1 MEAHVAREDRSRGF
15 SKYPPPGVDAREPNI
30 ARVYDACL
38 GGKDNF
44 AADRQVVESVLRISP
59 DAPAIARANRSFL
72 RRVVRYL
79 TGEAGMTQLLD
90 IGSGLPAA
98 GNVHEVAHELNPEVR
113 TVYVDNDPVVHIHG
127 QALLADRLTTEVVT
141 ADVRRPAEI
150 VGHPEIRGFLNFSE
164 PIGLLLIAVM
174 HHVGDKD
181 EPDAI
186 MAALRGALPRGSYL
200 AISSFAL
207 PGPEYPEEQ
216 GVAREV
222 ERIFRDQLGTGYWR
236 PADAIRGWFGD
247 WTMVEPGLVPLS
259 QWRPDAV
266 RDAPS
271 PLTHGLIG
279 GVARKD

>member
-1 MEAHVAREDRSRGF
+1 VAREDRSRPF
-15 SKYPPPGVDAREPNI
+15 SKYPPPGVDARMPNI
-30 ARVYDACL
+30 ARVYDAFL

-44 AADRQVVESVLRISP
+44 AADRQVVESVLRVSE

-90 IGSGLPAA
+90 IGSGLPTA

-113 TVYVDNDPVVHIHG
+113 TVYVDNDPVVHVHG
-127 QALLADRLTTEVVT
+127 EALLADRQTTEVVT
-141 ADVRRPAEI
+141 ADVRWPAEI
-150 VGHPEIRGFLNFSE
+150 IGHPEIRGFLDFSE
-164 PIGLLLIAVM
+164 PMGLLLIAVM
-174 HHVGDKD
+174 HHVDDKD

-200 AISSFAL
+200 AISSFAQ

-222 ERIFRDQLGTGYWR
+222 ERILHDQLGTGYWR
-236 PADAIRGWFGD
+236 PADEVRGWFGD
-247 WTMVEPGLVPLS
+247 WTMIEPGLVPLS
-259 QWRPDAV
+259 QWRPDPAGDV
-266 RDAPS
+266 SS